1 MSNWSFA
8 SFSSRVDNLR
18 KCTTTPAERIRDVL
32 LETGITVGLVQDL
45 FWYTICPS
53 LRPFVAE
60 LFMPIKSSSLFTS
73 TNIETNSALQTYMNV
88 KKHFFDVTL
97 DLPNSAS

>member
-1 MSNWSFA
+1 M
-8 SFSSRVDNLR
+8 R

-53 LRPFVAE
+53 LRSFVAE
-60 LFMPIKSSSLFTS
+60 LFMPIKSSTLFIS
-73 TNIETNSALQTYMNV
+73 TDIEINSTLNTYMNV
-88 KKHFFDVTL
+88 KSHFFDVTL
-97 DLPNSAS
+97 DLHNSASNLAF